1 MSALDPLIAAEL
13 AMADAE
19 EAAPTVDLR
28 TLLGEMAALR
38 VEVRKQTEASRALRT
53 EVEGQQTTVNAAP
66 GTPNASTS
74 PTPDGLPL
82 LFDVLDRID
91 AAIQSLQ
98 VPARR
103 SWFMRADPR
112 VAALLEGLRMTRAHA
127 QSGLSTLGVQRIDT
141 GGAFD
146 PTRMQAIEAV
156 PGGTQGDVHTEILPG
171 YQHGETVLRLAQV
184 TVHGGA
190 S

>member
-13 AMADAE
+13 AKADAD

-53 EVEGQQTTVNAAP
+53 EVEAGARQPAAAP
-66 GTPNASTS
+66 DKPDEPPTPN
-74 PTPDGLPL
+74 GLPL
-82 LFDVLDRID
+82 LFDVLDRVD

-103 SWFMRADPR
+103 SWFTRADPR

-146 PTRMQAIEAV
+146 PTRMQAIEGV

-171 YQHGETVLRLAQV
+171 YQHGDTVLRLAQV

-190 S
+190 A